1 MVVLIDKKR
10 SIGQAAKE
18 VGIQEYVIRFWET
31 QFGDY
36 IKPTIGNG
44 KRRYFYDKDIKIL
57 KLIKKYL
64 YDKGFTIKGLQKLFE
79 TENVEVDEEFDTKID
94 NKITEL
100 NTSNPYVKT
109 YIETSKIDNN
119 YKINNSNL
127 KNNLKDLKTKLNIF
141 YEKLKS
147 I

>member
-79 TENVEVDEEFDTKID
+79 TENVEVNEEFDTKID

-109 YIETSKIDNN
+109 YIETPKIDNN